1 MHSTVTVGERRPA
14 AGLKPGLIST
24 LALAVMLIITLGFAA
39 PVTEA
44 ATTASASISKGRK
57 NPDVKSK
64 SVLVIDPAD
73 SEIVFER
80 QADLV
85 APIASITKLMTS
97 LVVLDAKL
105 PLDEI
110 IEVTKDDRSKNGK
123 GAFSRITYGTKLSR
137 GDLMRLALMSS
148 ENRAAHALGR
158 NYPGGEAAFV
168 RAMNAKAKALGMSRT
183 RFVDS
188 SGLSSDNVST
198 PRDLAK
204 LVIAAGRNPI
214 VREYS
219 TSTSHTV
226 KVGRQKLEF
235 HNTNSLVRN
244 SGWDIVVQKTGYISE
259 AGECLVMQAVI
270 DDRPVIMVLLN
281 SFGKYTRVADARRIR
296 QWMEAR
302 GTRRL
307 ASNGGRVNR

>member
-14 AGLKPGLIST
+14 AGLKSGLIST

-296 QWMEAR
+296 QWMESR

-307 ASNGGRVNR
+307 ASNGARVNR